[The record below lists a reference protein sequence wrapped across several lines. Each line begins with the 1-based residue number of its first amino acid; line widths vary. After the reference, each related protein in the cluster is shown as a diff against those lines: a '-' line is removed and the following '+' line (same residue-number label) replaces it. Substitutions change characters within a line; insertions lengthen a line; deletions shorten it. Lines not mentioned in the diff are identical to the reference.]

1 MTPQKNRIWE
11 LDALRGICILGM
23 MVVHFVFD
31 LNEFAG
37 LGLTMPGWF
46 NFCQRYGHILFIL
59 ISGICATLASR
70 SFRRGVIVF
79 CAGLLV
85 TGVTLFMVCVL
96 KFNRSLSIFFGILH
110 LLGICMMLF
119 PLFKKLPVWALAV
132 LGAGFVALGVW
143 LAALEPV
150 AVSFPSAQGLLLGAI
165 GIHPAGFYSGDYFP
179 IFPNLGWFLLGAV
192 LGRTAYRRRE
202 SLLPRVNSD
211 FWLLRFFRFC
221 GRHSL
226 WIYLLHQP
234 VIYGVLSAAAVLF
247 A

>member
-59 ISGICATLASR
+59 ISGICVTLASR

-96 KFNRSLSIFFGILH
+96 KFNRSLSIYFGILH
-110 LLGICMMLF
+110 LLGLCMILF

-165 GIHPAGFYSGDYFP
+165 GIRPAGFYSGDYFP

-192 LGRTAYRRRE
+192 LGCTAYRRRE
-202 SLLPRVNSD
+202 SLLPKVNAD
-211 FWLLRFFRFC
+211 FFLLRFFRFC

-234 VIYGVLSAAAVLF
+234 VLAGLTMLLAAF
-247 A
+247 F

>member
-31 LNEFAG
+31 LIEFAG

-150 AVSFPSAQGLLLGAI
+150 VVSFPSAQGLLLGAI
-165 GIHPAGFYSGDYFP
+165 GIRPVGFYSGDYFP

-202 SLLPRVNSD
+202 SLLPKVNAD
-211 FWLLRFFRFC
+211 FFLLRFFRFC

-234 VIYGVLSAAAVLF
+234 VLAGLTMLLAAF
-247 A
+247 F

>member
-1 MTPQKNRIWE
+1 MTPQKTRIWE

-59 ISGICATLASR
+59 ISGICAALASR

-132 LGAGFVALGVW
+132 LGVGFVALGVW

-165 GIHPAGFYSGDYFP
+165 GIRPAGFYSGDYFP

-202 SLLPRVNSD
+202 SLLPKVNAD
-211 FWLLRFFRFC
+211 FFLLRFFRFC

-234 VIYGVLSAAAVLF
+234 VLAGLTMLLAAF
-247 A
+247 F

>member
-31 LNEFAG
+31 LNEYAG

-46 NFCQRYGHILFIL
+46 DFCQRYGHILFIL

-96 KFNRSLSIFFGILH
+96 KFNRSLSIYFGILH
-110 LLGICMMLF
+110 LLGLCMILF

-132 LGAGFVALGVW
+132 LGASFVALGVW

-165 GIHPAGFYSGDYFP
+165 GIRPAGFYSGDYFP

-192 LGRTAYRRRE
+192 LGRTVYRRRE
-202 SLLPRVNSD
+202 SLLPKVNAD
-211 FWLLRFFRFC
+211 FFLLRFFRFC

-234 VIYGVLSAAAVLF
+234 VLAGLTMLLAAF
-247 A
+247 F

>member
-31 LNEFAG
+31 LNEFAR

-46 NFCQRYGHILFIL
+46 NFCQHYGHILFIL

-110 LLGICMMLF
+110 LLGICMLLF

-165 GIHPAGFYSGDYFP
+165 GIRPAGFYSGDYFP

-202 SLLPRVNSD
+202 SLLPKVNAD
-211 FWLLRFFRFC
+211 FFLLRFFRFC

-234 VIYGVLSAAAVLF
+234 VLAGLTMLIAALL
-247 A
+247 

>member
-46 NFCQRYGHILFIL
+46 DFCQRYGHILFIL

-70 SFRRGVIVF
+70 SFRRGMIVF
-79 CAGLLV
+79 GAGLLV

-110 LLGICMMLF
+110 LLGLCMILF

-165 GIHPAGFYSGDYFP
+165 GIRPAGFYSGDYFP

-202 SLLPRVNSD
+202 SLLPKVNAD
-211 FWLLRFFRFC
+211 FFLLRFFRFC

-234 VIYGVLSAAAVLF
+234 VLAGLTMLLAAF
-247 A
+247 F

>member
-46 NFCQRYGHILFIL
+46 DFCQRYGHILFIL

-143 LAALEPV
+143 LTALEPV
-150 AVSFPSAQGLLLGAI
+150 RMDFPSALGLLLGAL
-165 GIHPAGFYSGDYFP
+165 GIRTTGFYSGDYFP

-202 SLLPRVNSD
+202 SLLPKVNAD
-211 FWLLRFFRFC
+211 FFLLRFFRFC

-234 VIYGVLSAAAVLF
+234 VLAGLTMLLAAF
-247 A
+247 F

>member
-46 NFCQRYGHILFIL
+46 DFCQRYGHILFIL

-96 KFNRSLSIFFGILH
+96 KFNRSLSIYFGILH
-110 LLGICMMLF
+110 LLGLCMILF

-132 LGAGFVALGVW
+132 LGASFVALGVW

-165 GIHPAGFYSGDYFP
+165 GIRPAGFYSGDYFP

-192 LGRTAYRRRE
+192 LGHTAYRRRE
-202 SLLPRVNSD
+202 SLLPKVNAD
-211 FWLLRFFRFC
+211 FFLLRFFRFC

-234 VIYGVLSAAAVLF
+234 VLAGLTMLLAAF
-247 A
+247 F

>member
-46 NFCQRYGHILFIL
+46 DFCQRYGHILFIL
-59 ISGICATLASR
+59 ISGTCATLASR

-132 LGAGFVALGVW
+132 LGVGFVALGVW

-165 GIHPAGFYSGDYFP
+165 GIRPAGFYSGDYFP

-192 LGRTAYRRRE
+192 LGRTAYRRRD
-202 SLLPRVNSD
+202 SLLPKVNAD
-211 FWLLRFFRFC
+211 FFLLRFFRFC

-234 VIYGVLSAAAVLF
+234 VLAGLTMLLAAF
-247 A
+247 F

>member
-1 MTPQKNRIWE
+1 MTPQKTRIWE
-11 LDALRGICILGM
+11 LDALRGICILCM
-23 MVVHFVFD
+23 IVVHFVFD

-59 ISGICATLASR
+59 ISGICAALASR

-165 GIHPAGFYSGDYFP
+165 GIRPAGFYSGDYFP

-202 SLLPRVNSD
+202 SLLPKVNAD
-211 FWLLRFFRFC
+211 FFLLRFFRFC

-234 VIYGVLSAAAVLF
+234 VLAGLTMLLAAF
-247 A
+247 F

>member
-37 LGLTMPGWF
+37 LGLTMPGCF

-110 LLGICMMLF
+110 LLGLCMILF

-165 GIHPAGFYSGDYFP
+165 GIRPAGFYSGDYFP

-202 SLLPRVNSD
+202 SLLPKVNAD
-211 FWLLRFFRFC
+211 FFLLRFFRFC

-234 VIYGVLSAAAVLF
+234 VLAGLTMLLAAF
-247 A
+247 F

>member
-46 NFCQRYGHILFIL
+46 NFCQHYGHILFIL

-96 KFNRSLSIFFGILH
+96 KFNRSLSIYFGILH
-110 LLGICMMLF
+110 LLGLCMILF

-132 LGAGFVALGVW
+132 LGASFVALGVW

-150 AVSFPSAQGLLLGAI
+150 AV
-165 GIHPAGFYSGDYFP
+165 

-202 SLLPRVNSD
+202 SLLPKVNAD
-211 FWLLRFFRFC
+211 FFLLRFFRFC

-234 VIYGVLSAAAVLF
+234 VLAGLTMLLAAF
-247 A
+247 F

>member
-11 LDALRGICILGM
+11 LDALRGICILCM
-23 MVVHFVFD
+23 IVVHFVFD

-46 NFCQRYGHILFIL
+46 DFCQRYGHILFIL
-59 ISGICATLASR
+59 ISGICAALASR

-110 LLGICMMLF
+110 LLGLCMILF

-132 LGAGFVALGVW
+132 LGASFVALGVW

-165 GIHPAGFYSGDYFP
+165 GIRPAGFYSGDYFP

-192 LGRTAYRRRE
+192 LGRTAYRRRK
-202 SLLPRVNSD
+202 SLLPKVNAD
-211 FWLLRFFRFC
+211 FFLLRFFRFC

-234 VIYGVLSAAAVLF
+234 VLAGLTMLLAAF
-247 A
+247 F

>member
-59 ISGICATLASR
+59 ISGICVTLASR

-96 KFNRSLSIFFGILH
+96 KFNRSLSIYFGILH
-110 LLGICMMLF
+110 LLGLCMILF

-132 LGAGFVALGVW
+132 LGASFVALGVW

-165 GIHPAGFYSGDYFP
+165 GIRPAGFYSGDYFP

-192 LGRTAYRRRE
+192 LGRTVYRRRE

-234 VIYGVLSAAAVLF
+234 VLAGLTMLLAAF
-247 A
+247 F

>member
-46 NFCQRYGHILFIL
+46 DFCQRYGHILFIL

-85 TGVTLFMVCVL
+85 TVVTLFMVCVL

-132 LGAGFVALGVW
+132 LGASFVALGVW

-165 GIHPAGFYSGDYFP
+165 GIRPAGFYSGDYFP

-202 SLLPRVNSD
+202 SLLPKVNAD
-211 FWLLRFFRFC
+211 FFLLRFFRFC

-234 VIYGVLSAAAVLF
+234 VLAGLTMLLAAF
-247 A
+247 F

>member
-70 SFRRGVIVF
+70 SFRRGMIVF
-79 CAGLLV
+79 GAGLLI

-165 GIHPAGFYSGDYFP
+165 GIRPAGFYSGDYFP

-202 SLLPRVNSD
+202 SLLPKVNAD
-211 FWLLRFFRFC
+211 FFLLRFFRFC

-234 VIYGVLSAAAVLF
+234 VLAGLTMLLAAF
-247 A
+247 F

>member
-1 MTPQKNRIWE
+1 MTPQKSRIWE

-59 ISGICATLASR
+59 ISGICAALASR

-96 KFNRSLSIFFGILH
+96 KFNRSLSIYFGILH

-150 AVSFPSAQGLLLGAI
+150 AVSFPSAPGLLLGAI
-165 GIHPAGFYSGDYFP
+165 GIRPAGFYSGDYFP

-202 SLLPRVNSD
+202 SLLPKVNAD
-211 FWLLRFFRFC
+211 FFLLRFFRFC

-234 VIYGVLSAAAVLF
+234 VLAGLTMLLAAF
-247 A
+247 F

>member
-1 MTPQKNRIWE
+1 MTPQKSRIWE

-46 NFCQRYGHILFIL
+46 DFCQRYGHILFIL
-59 ISGICATLASR
+59 ISGTCATLASR
-70 SFRRGVIVF
+70 SFRRGMIVF
-79 CAGLLV
+79 GAGLLV

-110 LLGICMMLF
+110 LLGLCMILF

-132 LGAGFVALGVW
+132 LGASFVALGVW

-165 GIHPAGFYSGDYFP
+165 GIRPAGFYSGDYFP

-192 LGRTAYRRRE
+192 LGRTAYRRRD
-202 SLLPRVNSD
+202 SLLPKVNAD
-211 FWLLRFFRFC
+211 FFLLRFFRFC

-234 VIYGVLSAAAVLF
+234 VLAGLTMLLAAF
-247 A
+247 F

>member
-23 MVVHFVFD
+23 IVVHFVFD

-46 NFCQRYGHILFIL
+46 NFCQHYGHILFIL

-165 GIHPAGFYSGDYFP
+165 GIRPAGF
-179 IFPNLGWFLLGAV
+179 
-192 LGRTAYRRRE
+192 
-202 SLLPRVNSD
+202 
-211 FWLLRFFRFC
+211 
-221 GRHSL
+221 
-226 WIYLLHQP
+226 
-234 VIYGVLSAAAVLF
+234 
-247 A
+247 

>member
-46 NFCQRYGHILFIL
+46 DFCQRYGHILFIL

-96 KFNRSLSIFFGILH
+96 KFNRSLSIYFGILH
-110 LLGICMMLF
+110 LLGLCMILF

-132 LGAGFVALGVW
+132 LGASFVALGVW

-165 GIHPAGFYSGDYFP
+165 GIRPAGFYSGDYFP

-192 LGRTAYRRRE
+192 LGRTVYRRRE
-202 SLLPRVNSD
+202 SLLPKVNAD
-211 FWLLRFFRFC
+211 FFLLRFFRFC

-234 VIYGVLSAAAVLF
+234 VLAGLTMLLAAF
-247 A
+247 F

>member
-31 LNEFAG
+31 LIEFAG

-59 ISGICATLASR
+59 ISGICVTLASR

-110 LLGICMMLF
+110 LLGICMLLF

-165 GIHPAGFYSGDYFP
+165 GIRPAGFYSGDYFP

-202 SLLPRVNSD
+202 SLLPKVNAD
-211 FWLLRFFRFC
+211 FFLLRFFRFC

-234 VIYGVLSAAAVLF
+234 VLAGLTMLLAAF
-247 A
+247 F

>member
-46 NFCQRYGHILFIL
+46 DFCQRYGHILFIL
-59 ISGICATLASR
+59 ISGTCATLASR

-132 LGAGFVALGVW
+132 LGVGFVALGVW

-165 GIHPAGFYSGDYFP
+165 GIRPAGFYSGDYFP

-202 SLLPRVNSD
+202 SLLPKVNAD
-211 FWLLRFFRFC
+211 FFLLRFFRFC

-234 VIYGVLSAAAVLF
+234 VLAGLTMLLAAF
-247 A
+247 F

>member
-46 NFCQRYGHILFIL
+46 DFCQRYGHILFIL
-59 ISGICATLASR
+59 ISGTCATLASR

-132 LGAGFVALGVW
+132 LGASFVALGVW

-165 GIHPAGFYSGDYFP
+165 GIRPAGFYSGDYFP

-202 SLLPRVNSD
+202 SLLPKVNAD
-211 FWLLRFFRFC
+211 FFLLRFFRFC

-234 VIYGVLSAAAVLF
+234 VLAGLTMLLAAF
-247 A
+247 F

>member
-46 NFCQRYGHILFIL
+46 DFCQRYGHILFIL

-96 KFNRSLSIFFGILH
+96 KFNRSLSIYFGILH
-110 LLGICMMLF
+110 LLGLCMILF

-132 LGAGFVALGVW
+132 LGANFVALGVW

-165 GIHPAGFYSGDYFP
+165 GIRPAGFYSGDYFP

-192 LGRTAYRRRE
+192 LGRTAYRRRD
-202 SLLPRVNSD
+202 SLLPKVNAD
-211 FWLLRFFRFC
+211 FFLLRFFRFC

-234 VIYGVLSAAAVLF
+234 VLAGLTMLLAAF
-247 A
+247 F

>member
-46 NFCQRYGHILFIL
+46 DFCQRYGHILFIL
-59 ISGICATLASR
+59 ISGTCVTLASR

-110 LLGICMMLF
+110 LLGICMLLF

-165 GIHPAGFYSGDYFP
+165 GIRPAGFYSGDYFP

-192 LGRTAYRRRE
+192 LGRTVYRRRE
-202 SLLPRVNSD
+202 SLLPKVNAD
-211 FWLLRFFRFC
+211 FFLLRFFRFC

-234 VIYGVLSAAAVLF
+234 VLAGLAMLLAAF
-247 A
+247 F

>member
-46 NFCQRYGHILFIL
+46 DFCQRYGHILFIL
-59 ISGICATLASR
+59 ISGTCATLASR

-85 TGVTLFMVCVL
+85 TGVTLFMICVL

-132 LGAGFVALGVW
+132 LGASFVALGVW

-165 GIHPAGFYSGDYFP
+165 GIRPAGFYSGDYFP

-202 SLLPRVNSD
+202 SLLPKVNAD
-211 FWLLRFFRFC
+211 FFLLRFFRFC

-234 VIYGVLSAAAVLF
+234 VLAGLTMLLAAF
-247 A
+247 F

>member
-1 MTPQKNRIWE
+1 MTPQKTRIWE
-11 LDALRGICILGM
+11 LDALRGICILCM
-23 MVVHFVFD
+23 IVVHFVFD

-37 LGLTMPGWF
+37 LGLTMPGCF

-132 LGAGFVALGVW
+132 LGAGFVVLGVW

-234 VIYGVLSAAAVLF
+234 VLAGLTMLLAAF
-247 A
+247 F

>member
-46 NFCQRYGHILFIL
+46 DFCQRYGHILFIL

-110 LLGICMMLF
+110 LLGLCMILF

-165 GIHPAGFYSGDYFP
+165 GIRPAGFYSGDYFP

-192 LGRTAYRRRE
+192 LGRTAYRRRD
-202 SLLPRVNSD
+202 SLLPKVNAD
-211 FWLLRFFRFC
+211 FFLLRFFRFC

-234 VIYGVLSAAAVLF
+234 VLAGLTMLLAAF
-247 A
+247 F

>member
-70 SFRRGVIVF
+70 SFRRGMIVF
-79 CAGLLV
+79 GAGLLV

-110 LLGICMMLF
+110 LLGLCMILF

-165 GIHPAGFYSGDYFP
+165 GIRPAGFYSGDYFP

-202 SLLPRVNSD
+202 SLLPKVNAD
-211 FWLLRFFRFC
+211 FFLLRFFRFC

-234 VIYGVLSAAAVLF
+234 VLAGLTMLLAAF
-247 A
+247 F

>member
-46 NFCQRYGHILFIL
+46 DFCQRYGHILFIL
-59 ISGICATLASR
+59 ISGICVTLASR

-79 CAGLLV
+79 GAGLLI

-165 GIHPAGFYSGDYFP
+165 GIRPAGFYSGDYFP

-202 SLLPRVNSD
+202 SLLPKVNAD
-211 FWLLRFFRFC
+211 FFLLRFFRFC

-234 VIYGVLSAAAVLF
+234 VLAGLTMLLAAF
-247 A
+247 F

>member
-46 NFCQRYGHILFIL
+46 DFCQRYGHILFIL

-79 CAGLLV
+79 CVGLLV

-132 LGAGFVALGVW
+132 LGVGFVALGVW

-165 GIHPAGFYSGDYFP
+165 GIRPAGFYSGDYFP

-192 LGRTAYRRRE
+192 LGRTAYCRRE
-202 SLLPRVNSD
+202 SLLPKVNAD
-211 FWLLRFFRFC
+211 FFLLRFFRFC

-234 VIYGVLSAAAVLF
+234 VLAGLTMLLAAF
-247 A
+247 F

>member
-11 LDALRGICILGM
+11 LDALRGICILCM
-23 MVVHFVFD
+23 IVVHFVFD

-59 ISGICATLASR
+59 ISGICAALASR

-165 GIHPAGFYSGDYFP
+165 GIRPAGFYSGDYFP

-202 SLLPRVNSD
+202 SLLPKVNAD
-211 FWLLRFFRFC
+211 FFLLRFFRFC

-234 VIYGVLSAAAVLF
+234 VLAGLTMLLAAF
-247 A
+247 F

>member
-11 LDALRGICILGM
+11 LDALRGICILCM
-23 MVVHFVFD
+23 IVVHFVFD
-31 LNEFAG
+31 LNEFAR

-59 ISGICATLASR
+59 ISGICVTLASR

-165 GIHPAGFYSGDYFP
+165 GIRPAGFYSGDYFP

-202 SLLPRVNSD
+202 SLLPKVNAD
-211 FWLLRFFRFC
+211 FFLLRFFRFC

-234 VIYGVLSAAAVLF
+234 VLAGLTMLLAAF
-247 A
+247 F

>member
-46 NFCQRYGHILFIL
+46 DFCQRYGHILFIL

-96 KFNRSLSIFFGILH
+96 KFNRSLSIYFGILH
-110 LLGICMMLF
+110 LLGLCMILF

-132 LGAGFVALGVW
+132 LGASFVALGVW

-165 GIHPAGFYSGDYFP
+165 GIRPAGFYSGDYFP

-192 LGRTAYRRRE
+192 LGRTVYRRRE
-202 SLLPRVNSD
+202 SLLSKVNAD
-211 FWLLRFFRFC
+211 FFLLRFFRFC

-234 VIYGVLSAAAVLF
+234 VLAGLTMLLAAF
-247 A
+247 F

>member
-46 NFCQRYGHILFIL
+46 DFCQRYGHILFIL

-96 KFNRSLSIFFGILH
+96 KFNRSLSIYFGILH
-110 LLGICMMLF
+110 LLGLCMILF

-165 GIHPAGFYSGDYFP
+165 GIRPAGFYSGDYFP

-202 SLLPRVNSD
+202 SLLPKVNAD
-211 FWLLRFFRFC
+211 FFLLRFFRFC

-234 VIYGVLSAAAVLF
+234 VLAGLTMLLAAF
-247 A
+247 F

>member
-46 NFCQRYGHILFIL
+46 DFCQRYGHILFIL
-59 ISGICATLASR
+59 ISGTCATLASR

-110 LLGICMMLF
+110 LLGLCMILF

-165 GIHPAGFYSGDYFP
+165 GIRPAGFYSGDYFP

-202 SLLPRVNSD
+202 SLLPKVNAD
-211 FWLLRFFRFC
+211 FFLLRFFRFC

-234 VIYGVLSAAAVLF
+234 VLAGLTMLLAAF
-247 A
+247 F

>member
-1 MTPQKNRIWE
+1 MTPQKTRIWE
-11 LDALRGICILGM
+11 LDALRGICILCM
-23 MVVHFVFD
+23 IVVHFVFD

-59 ISGICATLASR
+59 ISGICVTLASR

-85 TGVTLFMVCVL
+85 TGVTLFMICVL

-165 GIHPAGFYSGDYFP
+165 GIRPAGFYSGDYFP

-202 SLLPRVNSD
+202 SLLPKVNAD
-211 FWLLRFFRFC
+211 FFLLRFFRFC

-234 VIYGVLSAAAVLF
+234 VLAGLTMLLAAF
-247 A
+247 F

>member
-1 MTPQKNRIWE
+1 MMQQKTRIWE

-23 MVVHFVFD
+23 IVVHFVFD

-46 NFCQRYGHILFIL
+46 NFCQHYGHILFIL

-70 SFRRGVIVF
+70 SFRRGMIVF
-79 CAGLLV
+79 GAGLLV

-165 GIHPAGFYSGDYFP
+165 GIRPAGFYSGDYFP

-202 SLLPRVNSD
+202 SLLPKVNAD
-211 FWLLRFFRFC
+211 FFLLRFFRFC

-234 VIYGVLSAAAVLF
+234 VLAGLTMLLAAF
-247 A
+247 F

>member
-1 MTPQKNRIWE
+1 MTPQKTRIWE

-59 ISGICATLASR
+59 ISGICVTLASR

-132 LGAGFVALGVW
+132 LGVGFVALGVW

-165 GIHPAGFYSGDYFP
+165 GIRPAGFYSGDYFP

-192 LGRTAYRRRE
+192 LGRTAYHRRE
-202 SLLPRVNSD
+202 SLLPKVNAD
-211 FWLLRFFRFC
+211 FFLLRFFRFC

-234 VIYGVLSAAAVLF
+234 VLAGLTMLLAAF
-247 A
+247 F